1 MEDFVIL
8 HGDQVT
14 FMPAFGAA
22 MVVVRPGVM
31 QGSGK
36 MTLTGKKVCL
46 EGDEKQLSVPG
57 CLYTAGP
64 FSIPGVGT
72 IQISAL
78 SPTQLSKKTKL
89 GGKALILKG
98 ANLVAKLLVQT
109 PAQQPTPTGS
119 PVPDLVPQY
128 AGMGSFI
135 TTNVKLKAG

>member
-22 MVVVRPGVM
+22 VVVVRPGVM

-78 SPTQLSKKTKL
+78 SPNQLSKKTKL
-89 GGKALILKG
+89 GGKALVLKG

-109 PAQQPTPTGS
+109 PAQQPAPPGP
-119 PVPDLVPQY
+119 PVPDPVPQY
-128 AGMGSFI
+128 AGVGSFI